1 MGSASTELDVL
12 KIVYLVLTRN
22 EHHALASNVMQ
33 RFCKRDC
40 LNSEWQDVSLTH
52 YFRLAF
58 KGKTRVLLCVYRA
71 ILAKEIFTK

>member
-12 KIVYLVLTRN
+12 EIVNLVLTRN
-22 EHHALASNVMQ
+22 EHHALASDVMQ
-33 RFCKRDC
+33 RLGKRNC
-40 LNSEWQDVSLTH
+40 FNSEWQDVSLTH

-58 KGKTRVLLCVYRA
+58 KGKTGVRLCVYCA